1 MTFSELAVAAGL
13 SSGALR
19 VNFSRH
25 KWSIHSPENIH
36 KFLVGRLSGRK
47 PRRSARP
54 YQTGAHIQKWR
65 FVKKVKQAEVSPLAE
80 KIKILEEKLA
90 QESALAAEKERK
102 IETLTRQIK
111 DTEESVAE
119 LRQARTE
126 PKVQQNIEKNEPQ
139 IAEKP
144 APNFGTVPSAESRK
158 EAARTRR
165 EEKMVNEKPIEKI
178 EPVKVPVA
186 VEPEKIPKTPEIKT
200 EEKVESVKIPVEKVV
215 AKKVKSVEISNET
228 PPTEISALRAE
239 IREQIGKIEIAEI
252 ATVEVFAEIP
262 NEVGDE
268 NFRPAMPTEEP
279 EPEPEIPI
287 VENIVEP
294 ITPETPEP
302 KPAPIP
308 EPKPE
313 TIPEPLPTLA
323 EEIPV
328 EKVEPEVA
336 EVAPAEVVP
345 AEKVEVETAPP
356 NPPN

>member
-1 MTFSELAVAAGL
+1 MTFQDLAENLGL
-13 SSGALR
+13 SAGGLR
-19 VNFSRH
+19 VLFCQN
-25 KWSIHSPENIH
+25 KWSIRRPADVQKFFATRFSRKKRQRKTRLPEAANH
-36 KFLVGRLSGRK
+36 L
-47 PRRSARP
+47 
-54 YQTGAHIQKWR
+54 QKWQ
-65 FVKKVKQAEVSPLAE
+65 FVKKVKRAEVSPLAE

-215 AKKVKSVEISNET
+215 AKKVKSVDISNET

>member
-1 MTFSELAVAAGL
+1 MRVYALTVTNTKMTFSELAVAAGL

-102 IETLTRQIK
+102 IAVLMRQN
-111 DTEESVAE
+111 SE
-119 LRQARTE
+119 LKIQ
-126 PKVQQNIEKNEPQ
+126 
-139 IAEKP
+139 
-144 APNFGTVPSAESRK
+144 
-158 EAARTRR
+158 TRR
-165 EEKMVNEKPIEKI
+165 GRACPPLAPPEETV
-178 EPVKVPVA
+178 
-186 VEPEKIPKTPEIKT
+186 VENIKTPEKT
-200 EEKVESVKIPVEKVV
+200 
-215 AKKVKSVEISNET
+215 T
-228 PPTEISALRAE
+228 
-239 IREQIGKIEIAEI
+239 
-252 ATVEVFAEIP
+252 
-262 NEVGDE
+262 
-268 NFRPAMPTEEP
+268 
-279 EPEPEIPI
+279 EPEIPI

-313 TIPEPLPTLA
+313 T
-323 EEIPV
+323 
-328 EKVEPEVA
+328 
-336 EVAPAEVVP
+336 
-345 AEKVEVETAPP
+345 
-356 NPPN
+356 